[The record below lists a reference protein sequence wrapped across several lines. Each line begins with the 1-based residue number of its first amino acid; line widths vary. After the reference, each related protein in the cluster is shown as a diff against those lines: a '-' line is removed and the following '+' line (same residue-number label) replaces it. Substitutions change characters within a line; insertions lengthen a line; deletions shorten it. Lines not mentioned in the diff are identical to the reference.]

1 MNLGKEDTFL
11 NGIDISHWQK
21 EIDWPAAVNDTTV
34 KFVIAKATEGA
45 TWQDP
50 KFHSNWQAM
59 KQHGV
64 PIIGA
69 YHYFRGTSLP
79 ADQANNIVTQLKQ
92 VGFNHA
98 DDLFSIN
105 VAKQDRLNPSEVA
118 DYLLWIMSNLTSPII
133 QEKVII
139 YTSPDWWNSHVQ
151 DLGHRLSQHPL
162 WVAHWTTAAQP
173 RLPDGWSDWMIWHHS
188 RQGSVSGIQ
197 GSVDLNRM
205 KIKLNTT
212 QAVTP
217 HAILKVHTGV
227 ADDVQGDELT
237 TDTTTAAVSVSTKAS
252 VTSSIYQ
259 NTSLFNG
266 LKSLQSTLKNVV
278 DTLLLPPIDRE
289 LEETLKEG
297 RQLMNKSEKLI
308 QNVASSE
315 NFTNQ
320 NFSNFSSDHNLLQP
334 NASFPVN
341 QSLPALTTLH

>member
-1 MNLGKEDTFL
+1 MNLVKEDTFL

-197 GSVDLNRM
+197 GS
-205 KIKLNTT
+205 
-212 QAVTP
+212 
-217 HAILKVHTGV
+217 
-227 ADDVQGDELT
+227 
-237 TDTTTAAVSVSTKAS
+237 
-252 VTSSIYQ
+252 
-259 NTSLFNG
+259 
-266 LKSLQSTLKNVV
+266 
-278 DTLLLPPIDRE
+278 
-289 LEETLKEG
+289 
-297 RQLMNKSEKLI
+297 
-308 QNVASSE
+308 
-315 NFTNQ
+315 
-320 NFSNFSSDHNLLQP
+320 
-334 NASFPVN
+334 
-341 QSLPALTTLH
+341 